1 MAAYLTPID
10 IANSALDYN
19 GADPIVAF
27 TDNSARAAI
36 VSREYDKLRDTELRR
51 NVWVF
56 ATRKAPLRAVDINTY
71 MVEVTA
77 YNAGDTYPQGS
88 LVTYLNVTYISAQ
101 YVAAGV
107 APGTP
112 NEAFWWVYFGPLTAT
127 PWNPPLPLGTEGIP
141 IWSSIVTYN
150 DGQFVIGS
158 NNLVYQCVAG
168 TSLNQNPVLDLNYVN
183 WIPNGT
189 TGSGATLPAY
199 YAGELIYNTVS
210 NVTTVYQCLTT
221 GTTDDPTASPLL
233 WAAGTVYNI
242 GDTVV
247 DAFNVIWQSK
257 TDLNTGNNPVGG
269 LYWQAVPGA
278 QAGQNVGQN
287 WLKLNCTLLFER
299 IPYPLGAGPAQQTTT
314 RNIYRLPAGYKR
326 MAPQDPKAG
335 TVSYLGSPGGLSQ
348 EDWVLEGDYLI
359 TRESKVIVFRFVA
372 DIQDVTRMDPM
383 FCEGLA
389 CRLGIKIA
397 PRITSS
403 TAKVQDIAAQY
414 KLFMG
419 EARAVNGIEVGPV
432 EPPLD
437 DYIACR
443 V

>member
-1 MAAYLTPID
+1 MAEFLTPYD
-10 IANSALDYN
+10 IANRALDYN
-19 GADPIVAF
+19 GADPIITF
-27 TDNSARAAI
+27 SDNSARAA
-36 VSREYDKLRDTELRR
+36 VCARNYDKARVAELRR

-127 PWNPPLPLGTEGIP
+127 PWNPPPPLQSEGIP
-141 IWSSIVTYN
+141 YWSSIVTYN
-150 DGQFVIGS
+150 DGQYVIGS

-183 WIPNGT
+183 WIYTGTSAAGT
-189 TGSGATLPAY
+189 TTPAY

-221 GTTDDPTASPLL
+221 GTTDDPTAAPAL
-233 WAAGTVYNI
+233 WLASVIYNI
-242 GDTVV
+242 GDTVTYS
-247 DAFNVIWQSK
+247 NVVWQSK
-257 TDLNTGNNPVGG
+257 TDLNTENVPATGP
-269 LYWQAVPGA
+269 YWEAVP
-278 QAGQNVGQN
+278 AGQVDQNVGQN
-287 WLKLNCTLLFER
+287 WLQLNATVLFER
-299 IPYPLGAGPAQQTTT
+299 IPYPLGSGPLSQSTT
-314 RNIYRLPAGYKR
+314 RNIYRLPSGYKR

-335 TVSYLGSPGGLSQ
+335 AISYLGAPGQLSSD
-348 EDWVLEGDYLI
+348 DWVFEGDYLV
-359 TRESKVIVFRFVA
+359 TQDVEVIILRFVA

-383 FCEGLA
+383 FCEGLS
-389 CRLGIKIA
+389 CRLGIEIA
-397 PRITSS
+397 PRITNS
-403 TAKVQDIAAQY
+403 TAKVNEIAAQY

-419 EARAVNGIEVGPV
+419 EARTVNGIEIGPV